1 MKKLYYCEEE
11 GGFYNVVET
20 KKTIKIDWVVKLSC
34 DGSELDQKV
43 RWKNLVVKKDN
54 SGKHCLKENDE
65 DGILV
70 YPFRSGLP
78 FYLEP
83 ATRTHTTSEI
93 ASCVRWGVSSN
104 YYENLDKSLVELE
117 EAK

>member
-1 MKKLYYCEEE
+1 MKKLYYEENE
-11 GGFYNVVET
+11 RNFYWVWET
-20 KKTIKIDWVVKLSC
+20 KKTIKIDWAIHLSC

-54 SGKHCLKENDE
+54 SGKHCVKKNDE
-65 DGILV
+65 DGILI
-70 YPFRSGLP
+70 YPFRSGNP

-93 ASCVRWGVSSN
+93 ASCLMWGVSTK
-104 YYENLDKSLVELE
+104 YYDDLDESLEELE
-117 EAK
+117 EVK